1 MERRERLRRL
11 TYIACA
17 AAIILAPFLA
27 LLWSVEAG
35 LALMAIALTACGL
48 LLHGAKAE
56 APQRLQ
62 SLIRAVVMANLAL
75 AGACAVALVYLLTR

>member
-1 MERRERLRRL
+1 MV
-11 TYIACA
+11 
-17 AAIILAPFLA
+17 F
-27 LLWSVEAG
+27 
-35 LALMAIALTACGL
+35 ALTACGL

-62 SLIRAVVMANLAL
+62 SLIRVLVVANLAL